1 MTIATI
7 WPDRKTGALDC
18 FRVAALGVCVFLS
31 VFPRAARAEED
42 FYGGKTIQIVVGFG
56 PGGGYDLWART
67 LARHFGK
74 HIPGNPSVVIQNMP
88 GAGSLT
94 ALSRLY
100 NTAPR
105 DGTVLAAVARAAV
118 IGPLI
123 GAAGARFDSRK
134 LSWVGTPTVD
144 TNLCIAKATA
154 RVKSAADLRQKELIV
169 GDTGPGSGSY
179 LYPRGLNELLGL
191 RFKAVSGFPSTADVF
206 LAIERGEVEGVC
218 EAEDSIVSRRP
229 DWISGR
235 KVSLILQGGV
245 EPAPELPGIPYVLD
259 LARNNEERQEIAFLY
274 SGEGI
279 GRPYVAP
286 PDLPRGR
293 LAALRSAFDATMND
307 ADFISDAKAQKL
319 LPKPR
324 NGEYLENL
332 VGKIYSAPANI
343 VERVGALLR

>member
-1 MTIATI
+1 MWTV
-7 WPDRKTGALDC
+7 PKTSAVVC
-18 FRVAALGVCVFLS
+18 SRVAILGVCVSLL
-31 VFPRAARAEED
+31 VFFQPAQAED
-42 FYGGKTIQIVVGFG
+42 NFYGGKTIQIVVGFG

-67 LARHFGK
+67 VARHLGK
-74 HIPGNPSVVIQNMP
+74 HIPGSPSVVIQNMP

-100 NTAPR
+100 NTSPR

-123 GAAGARFDSRK
+123 GAVGARFDSRK

-144 TNLCIAKATA
+144 TNLCIAKTTA
-154 RVKSAADLRQKELIV
+154 RVKSAADLEQTELVV

-179 LYPRGLNELLGL
+179 LYPRGLHELLGL

-235 KVSLILQGGV
+235 KVSLILQGGL
-245 EPAPELPGIPYVLD
+245 EPDPELAGIPYVLD

-274 SGEGI
+274 AGEGI
-279 GRPYVAP
+279 GRPYAAP

-293 LAALRSAFDATMND
+293 LATLRSAFDATMND

-324 NGEYLENL
+324 NGAYLENL
-332 VGKIYSAPANI
+332 VGRIYSAPANI
-343 VERVGALLR
+343 VERVGALLK